1 MVLPHRLFY
10 ICNTMYIRKTILFLG
25 ILISIASCKK
35 DFFQESG
42 PGNLSFSN
50 DSILFDT
57 VFSTI
62 GSATKKFVV
71 YNNNANP
78 VTIDNISLSN
88 NDPLNVYRVNVDG
101 MPIEQSQNNKL
112 AANDSMFVFI
122 EVTINPNS
130 SQLPYLVTNKLEFT
144 TNGNTQSI
152 ELVAY
157 GQNAN
162 FYTPMDNLFIGG
174 NDTVNFRYYSI
185 DENTTWTNDL
195 PHVIYGYVI
204 IEPNATLTI
213 EEGSQIYFHK
223 NSGIIS
229 GNPVLGTSNNGG
241 TLIVHGSLNNEV
253 VFQGDRLEQWY
264 ADAPGQWDQI
274 WMCQGSKNNLINYA
288 IIRNGTVGVKVD
300 TLGNSSNPTLEIN
313 NTIIENMS
321 DIGLFAQGSY
331 INGFNNVIKNCG
343 RYSLVLNI
351 GGQYNFTHSTFANY
365 YSYGSRN
372 TPSLLINNYYED
384 INGAI
389 QIRDLNE
396 ATFTN
401 CIIDGSNVHE
411 IELQNNSGGAFN
423 YLFDHC
429 IMKIHP
435 DSSLSSFNESN
446 SIETDIDINVF
457 NSTIDQDFTI
467 SAESPAL
474 NAGKSTSITLD
485 LLGNSRDNNPDIGAY
500 ERID

>member
-1 MVLPHRLFY
+1 
-10 ICNTMYIRKTILFLG
+10 MYIRKILFFIGVLA
-25 ILISIASCKK
+25 IISSCQK

-57 VFSTI
+57 VFSSI
-62 GSATKKFVV
+62 GSATKKFIV
-71 YNNNANP
+71 YNNNTNP
-78 VTIDNISLSN
+78 VTIENITLAN
-88 NDPLNVYRVNVDG
+88 TDPLNVYRINIDG
-101 MPIEQSQNNKL
+101 FPIEQSQNIKL
-112 AANDSMFVFI
+112 AANDSMFVFV

-130 SQLPYLVTNKLEFT
+130 SQLPYLVTNKLEFE

-162 FYTPMDNLFIGG
+162 FYTPMDNIFISG
-174 NDTVNFRYYSI
+174 NDSLNFRYFSI
-185 DENTTWTNDL
+185 DENTIWNNDL
-195 PHVIYGYVI
+195 PHVIYGYVL
-204 IEPNATLTI
+204 IEPNATLII

-223 NSGIIS
+223 NSGIIV
-229 GNPVLGTSNNGG
+229 GNPILGSNNDGG
-241 TLIVHGSLNNEV
+241 TLIVNGSLDNEV

-274 WMCQGSKNNLINYA
+274 WMCQGSKNNQINYA
-288 IIRNGTVGVKVD
+288 IIRNGTVGIKVD
-300 TLGNSSNPTLEIN
+300 TLGNSSSPTLEIN

-321 DIGLFAQGSY
+321 DIGLFAQGSFVS
-331 INGFNNVIKNCG
+331 GHNNLISNCG

-351 GGQYNFTHSTFANY
+351 GGRYNFTHSTFANHY
-365 YSYGSRN
+365 LFGSRN
-372 TPSLLINNYYED
+372 TPSILINNYYED
-384 INGAI
+384 ITGTI

-411 IELQNNSGGAFN
+411 LELQSNSLGNFN

-429 IMKIHP
+429 LLKIHP
-435 DSSLSSFNESN
+435 DSSLSSLNEEN
-446 SIETDIDINVF
+446 SIETNNDINIF
-457 NSTIDQDFTI
+457 NSTLDQDFMI
-467 SAESPAL
+467 SEESPAL
-474 NAGKSTSITLD
+474 NSGKSTTVTLD
-485 LLGNSRDNNPDIGAY
+485 LLGNSRDNTPDIGAY
-500 ERID
+500 ERVD

>member
-1 MVLPHRLFY
+1 MFIGVLA
-10 ICNTMYIRKTILFLG
+10 I
-25 ILISIASCKK
+25 ISSCQK

-57 VFSTI
+57 VFSSI
-62 GSATKKFVV
+62 GSATKKFIV
-71 YNNNANP
+71 YNNNTNP
-78 VTIDNISLSN
+78 VTIENITLAN
-88 NDPLNVYRVNVDG
+88 TDPLNVYRINIDG
-101 MPIEQSQNNKL
+101 FPIEQSQNIKL
-112 AANDSMFVFI
+112 AANDSMFVFV

-130 SQLPYLVTNKLEFT
+130 SQLPYLVTNKLEFE

-162 FYTPMDNLFIGG
+162 FYTPMDNIFISG
-174 NDTVNFRYYSI
+174 NDSLNFRYFSI
-185 DENTTWTNDL
+185 DENTIWNNDL
-195 PHVIYGYVI
+195 PHVIYGYVL
-204 IEPNATLTI
+204 IEPNATLII

-223 NSGIIS
+223 NSGIIV
-229 GNPVLGTSNNGG
+229 GNPILGSNNDGG
-241 TLIVHGSLNNEV
+241 TLIVNGSLDNEV

-274 WMCQGSKNNLINYA
+274 WMCQGSKNNQINYA
-288 IIRNGTVGVKVD
+288 IIRNGTVGIKVD
-300 TLGNSSNPTLEIN
+300 TLGNSSSPTLEIN

-321 DIGLFAQGSY
+321 DIGLFAQGSFVS
-331 INGFNNVIKNCG
+331 GHNNLISNCG

-351 GGQYNFTHSTFANY
+351 GGRYNFTHSTFANHY
-365 YSYGSRN
+365 LFGSRN
-372 TPSLLINNYYED
+372 TPSILINNYYED
-384 INGAI
+384 ITGTI

-411 IELQNNSGGAFN
+411 LELQSNSLGNFN

-429 IMKIHP
+429 LLKIHP
-435 DSSLSSFNESN
+435 DSSLSSLNEEN
-446 SIETDIDINVF
+446 SIETNNDINIF
-457 NSTIDQDFTI
+457 NSTLDQDFMI
-467 SAESPAL
+467 SEESPAL
-474 NAGKSTSITLD
+474 NSGKSTTVTLD
-485 LLGNSRDNNPDIGAY
+485 LLGNSRDNTPDIGAY
-500 ERID
+500 ERVD

>member
-1 MVLPHRLFY
+1 
-10 ICNTMYIRKTILFLG
+10 MYIRKILLFIGVLA
-25 ILISIASCKK
+25 IISSCQK

-57 VFSTI
+57 VFSSI
-62 GSATKKFVV
+62 GSATKKFIV
-71 YNNNANP
+71 YNNNTNP
-78 VTIDNISLSN
+78 VTIENITLAN
-88 NDPLNVYRVNVDG
+88 TDPLNVYRINIDG
-101 MPIEQSQNNKL
+101 FPIEQSQNIKL
-112 AANDSMFVFI
+112 AANDSMFVFV

-130 SQLPYLVTNKLEFT
+130 SQLPYLVTNKLEFE

-162 FYTPMDNLFIGG
+162 FYTPMDNIFISG
-174 NDTVNFRYYSI
+174 NDSLNFRYFSI
-185 DENTTWTNDL
+185 DENTIWNNDL
-195 PHVIYGYVI
+195 PHVIYGYVL

-223 NSGIIS
+223 NSGIIV
-229 GNPVLGTSNNGG
+229 GNPILGSNNDGG
-241 TLIVHGSLNNEV
+241 TLIVNGSLDNEV

-274 WMCQGSKNNLINYA
+274 WMCQGSKNNQINYA
-288 IIRNGTVGVKVD
+288 IIRNGTVGIKVD
-300 TLGNSSNPTLEIN
+300 TLGSSSSPTLEIN

-321 DIGLFAQGSY
+321 DIGLFAQGSFVS
-331 INGFNNVIKNCG
+331 GHNNLITNCG

-351 GGQYNFTHSTFANY
+351 GGRYNFTHSTFANHY
-365 YSYGSRN
+365 LFGSRN
-372 TPSLLINNYYED
+372 TPSILINNYYED
-384 INGAI
+384 ITGTI

-411 IELQNNSGGAFN
+411 LELQSNSLGNFN

-429 IMKIHP
+429 LLKIHP
-435 DSSLSSFNESN
+435 DSSISSLNEEN
-446 SIETDIDINVF
+446 SIEINNDINIF
-457 NSTIDQDFTI
+457 NSTLDQDFMI
-467 SAESPAL
+467 SEESPAL
-474 NAGKSTSITLD
+474 NSGKSTTVTLD
-485 LLGNSRDNNPDIGAY
+485 LLGNSRDNTPDIGAY
-500 ERID
+500 ERVD

>member
-1 MVLPHRLFY
+1 MFIGVLA
-10 ICNTMYIRKTILFLG
+10 I
-25 ILISIASCKK
+25 ISSCQK

-57 VFSTI
+57 VFSSI
-62 GSATKKFVV
+62 GSATKKFIV
-71 YNNNANP
+71 YNNNTNP
-78 VTIDNISLSN
+78 VTIENITLAN
-88 NDPLNVYRVNVDG
+88 TDPLNVYRINIDG
-101 MPIEQSQNNKL
+101 FPIEQSQNIKL
-112 AANDSMFVFI
+112 AANDSMFVFV

-130 SQLPYLVTNKLEFT
+130 SQLPYLVTNKLEFE

-162 FYTPMDNLFIGG
+162 FYTPMDNIFISG
-174 NDTVNFRYYSI
+174 NDSLNFRYFSI
-185 DENTTWTNDL
+185 DENTIWNNDL
-195 PHVIYGYVI
+195 PHVIYGYVL

-223 NSGIIS
+223 NSGIIV
-229 GNPVLGTSNNGG
+229 GNPILGSNNDGG
-241 TLIVHGSLNNEV
+241 TLIVNGSLDNEV

-274 WMCQGSKNNLINYA
+274 WMCQGSKNNQINYA
-288 IIRNGTVGVKVD
+288 IIRNGTVGIKVD
-300 TLGNSSNPTLEIN
+300 TLGSSSSPTLEIN

-321 DIGLFAQGSY
+321 DIGLFAQGSFVS
-331 INGFNNVIKNCG
+331 GHNNLITNCG

-351 GGQYNFTHSTFANY
+351 GGRYNFTHSTFANHY
-365 YSYGSRN
+365 LFGSRN
-372 TPSLLINNYYED
+372 TPSILINNYYED
-384 INGAI
+384 ITGTI

-411 IELQNNSGGAFN
+411 LELQSNSLGNFN

-429 IMKIHP
+429 LLKIHP
-435 DSSLSSFNESN
+435 DSSISSLNEEN
-446 SIETDIDINVF
+446 SIEINNDINIF
-457 NSTIDQDFTI
+457 NSTLDQDFMI
-467 SAESPAL
+467 SEESPAL
-474 NAGKSTSITLD
+474 NSGKSTTVTLD
-485 LLGNSRDNNPDIGAY
+485 LLGNSRDNTPDIGAY
-500 ERID
+500 ERVD

>member
-1 MVLPHRLFY
+1 MFIGVLA
-10 ICNTMYIRKTILFLG
+10 I
-25 ILISIASCKK
+25 ISSCQK

-57 VFSTI
+57 VFSSI
-62 GSATKKFVV
+62 GSATKKFIV
-71 YNNNANP
+71 YNNNTNP
-78 VTIDNISLSN
+78 VTIENITLAN
-88 NDPLNVYRVNVDG
+88 TDPLNVYRINIDG
-101 MPIEQSQNNKL
+101 FPIEQSQNIKL
-112 AANDSMFVFI
+112 AANDSMFVFV

-130 SQLPYLVTNKLEFT
+130 SQLPYLVTNKLEFE

-162 FYTPMDNLFIGG
+162 FYTPMDNIFISG
-174 NDTVNFRYYSI
+174 NDSLNFRYFSI
-185 DENTTWTNDL
+185 DENTIWNNDL
-195 PHVIYGYVI
+195 PHVIYGYVL

-223 NSGIIS
+223 NSGIIV
-229 GNPVLGTSNNGG
+229 GNPILGSNNDGG
-241 TLIVHGSLNNEV
+241 TLIVNGSLDNEV

-274 WMCQGSKNNLINYA
+274 WMCQGSKNNQINYA
-288 IIRNGTVGVKVD
+288 IIRNGKVGIKVD
-300 TLGNSSNPTLEIN
+300 TLGSSSSPTLEFN

-321 DIGLFAQGSY
+321 DIGLFAQGSFVS
-331 INGFNNVIKNCG
+331 GHNNLITNCG

-351 GGQYNFTHSTFANY
+351 GGRYNFTHSTFANHY
-365 YSYGSRN
+365 LFGSRN
-372 TPSLLINNYYED
+372 TPSILINNYYED
-384 INGAI
+384 ITGTI

-411 IELQNNSGGAFN
+411 LELQSNSLGNFN

-429 IMKIHP
+429 LLKIHP
-435 DSSLSSFNESN
+435 DSSLSSLNEEN
-446 SIETDIDINVF
+446 SIKTNNDINIF
-457 NSTIDQDFTI
+457 NSTLDQDFMI
-467 SAESPAL
+467 SEESPAL
-474 NAGKSTSITLD
+474 NSGKSTTVTLD
-485 LLGNSRDNNPDIGAY
+485 LLGNSRDNTPDIGAY
-500 ERID
+500 ERVD

>member
-1 MVLPHRLFY
+1 MFIGVLA
-10 ICNTMYIRKTILFLG
+10 I
-25 ILISIASCKK
+25 ISSCQK

-57 VFSTI
+57 VFSSI
-62 GSATKKFVV
+62 GSATKKFIV
-71 YNNNANP
+71 YNNNTNP
-78 VTIDNISLSN
+78 VTIENITLAN
-88 NDPLNVYRVNVDG
+88 TDPLNVYRINIDG
-101 MPIEQSQNNKL
+101 FPIEQSQNIKL
-112 AANDSMFVFI
+112 AANDSMFVFV

-130 SQLPYLVTNKLEFT
+130 SQLPYLVTNKLEFE

-162 FYTPMDNLFIGG
+162 FYTPMDNIFISG
-174 NDTVNFRYYSI
+174 NDSLNFRYFSI
-185 DENTTWTNDL
+185 DENTIWNNDL
-195 PHVIYGYVI
+195 PHVIYGYVL

-223 NSGIIS
+223 NSGIIV
-229 GNPVLGTSNNGG
+229 GNPILGSNNDGG
-241 TLIVHGSLNNEV
+241 TLIVNGSLDNEV

-274 WMCQGSKNNLINYA
+274 WMCQGSKNNQINYA
-288 IIRNGTVGVKVD
+288 IIRNGTVGIKVD
-300 TLGNSSNPTLEIN
+300 TLGNSSSPTLEIN

-321 DIGLFAQGSY
+321 DIGLFAQGSFVS
-331 INGFNNVIKNCG
+331 GHNNLISNCG

-351 GGQYNFTHSTFANY
+351 GGRYNFTHSTFANHY
-365 YSYGSRN
+365 LFGSRN
-372 TPSLLINNYYED
+372 TPSILINNYYED
-384 INGAI
+384 ITGTI

-411 IELQNNSGGAFN
+411 LELQSNSLGNFN

-429 IMKIHP
+429 LLKIHP
-435 DSSLSSFNESN
+435 DSSLSSLNEEN
-446 SIETDIDINVF
+446 SIETNNDINIF
-457 NSTIDQDFTI
+457 NSTLDQDFMI
-467 SAESPAL
+467 SEESPAL
-474 NAGKSTSITLD
+474 NSGKSTTVTLD
-485 LLGNSRDNNPDIGAY
+485 LLGNSRDNTPDIGAY
-500 ERID
+500 ERVD

>member
-1 MVLPHRLFY
+1 MFIGVLA
-10 ICNTMYIRKTILFLG
+10 I
-25 ILISIASCKK
+25 ISSCQK

-57 VFSTI
+57 VFSSI
-62 GSATKKFVV
+62 GSATKKFIV
-71 YNNNANP
+71 YNNNTNP
-78 VTIDNISLSN
+78 VTIENITLAN
-88 NDPLNVYRVNVDG
+88 TDPLNVYRINIDG
-101 MPIEQSQNNKL
+101 FPIEQSQNIKL
-112 AANDSMFVFI
+112 AANDSMFVFV

-130 SQLPYLVTNKLEFT
+130 SQLPYLVTNKLEFE

-162 FYTPMDNLFIGG
+162 FYTPMDNIFISG
-174 NDTVNFRYYSI
+174 NDSLNFRYFSI
-185 DENTTWTNDL
+185 DENTIWNNDL
-195 PHVIYGYVI
+195 PHVIYGYVL

-223 NSGIIS
+223 NSGIIV
-229 GNPVLGTSNNGG
+229 GNPILGSNNDGG
-241 TLIVHGSLNNEV
+241 TLIVNGSLDNEV

-274 WMCQGSKNNLINYA
+274 WMCQGSKNNQINYA
-288 IIRNGTVGVKVD
+288 IIRNGKVGIKVD
-300 TLGNSSNPTLEIN
+300 TLGSSSSPTLEFN

-321 DIGLFAQGSY
+321 DIGLFAQGSFVS
-331 INGFNNVIKNCG
+331 GHNNLITNCG

-351 GGQYNFTHSTFANY
+351 GGRYNFTHSTFANHY
-365 YSYGSRN
+365 LFGSRN
-372 TPSLLINNYYED
+372 TPSILINNYYED
-384 INGAI
+384 ITGTI

-411 IELQNNSGGAFN
+411 LELQSNSLGNFN

-429 IMKIHP
+429 LLKIHP
-435 DSSLSSFNESN
+435 DSSLSSLNEEN
-446 SIETDIDINVF
+446 SIKTNNDINIF
-457 NSTIDQDFTI
+457 NSTLDQDFMI
-467 SAESPAL
+467 SEESPAL
-474 NAGKSTSITLD
+474 NSGKSTTVTLD
-485 LLGNSRDNNPDIGAY
+485 LLGNTRDNTPDIGAY
-500 ERID
+500 ERVD

>member
-1 MVLPHRLFY
+1 MFIGVLA
-10 ICNTMYIRKTILFLG
+10 I
-25 ILISIASCKK
+25 ISSCQK

-42 PGNLSFSN
+42 LGNLSFSN

-57 VFSTI
+57 VFSSI
-62 GSATKKFVV
+62 GSATKKFIV
-71 YNNNANP
+71 YNNNTNP
-78 VTIDNISLSN
+78 VTIENITLAN
-88 NDPLNVYRVNVDG
+88 TDPLNVYRINIDG
-101 MPIEQSQNNKL
+101 FPIEQSQNIKL
-112 AANDSMFVFI
+112 AANDSMFVFV

-130 SQLPYLVTNKLEFT
+130 SQLPYLVTNKLEFE

-162 FYTPMDNLFIGG
+162 FYTPMDNIFISG
-174 NDTVNFRYYSI
+174 NDSLNFRYFSI
-185 DENTTWTNDL
+185 DENTIWNNDL
-195 PHVIYGYVI
+195 PHVIYGYVL

-223 NSGIIS
+223 NSGIIV
-229 GNPVLGTSNNGG
+229 GNPILGSNNDGG
-241 TLIVHGSLNNEV
+241 TLIVNGSLDNEV

-274 WMCQGSKNNLINYA
+274 WMCQGSKNNQINYA
-288 IIRNGTVGVKVD
+288 IIRNGTVGIKVD
-300 TLGNSSNPTLEIN
+300 TLGSSSSPTLEIN

-321 DIGLFAQGSY
+321 DIGLFAQGSFVS
-331 INGFNNVIKNCG
+331 GHNNLITNCG

-351 GGQYNFTHSTFANY
+351 GGRYNFTHSTFANHY
-365 YSYGSRN
+365 LFGSRN
-372 TPSLLINNYYED
+372 TPSILINNYYED
-384 INGAI
+384 ITGTI

-411 IELQNNSGGAFN
+411 LELQSNSLGNFN

-429 IMKIHP
+429 LLKIHP
-435 DSSLSSFNESN
+435 DSSISSLNEEN
-446 SIETDIDINVF
+446 SIEINNDINIF
-457 NSTIDQDFTI
+457 NSTLDQDFMI
-467 SAESPAL
+467 SEESPAL
-474 NAGKSTSITLD
+474 NSGKSTTVTLD
-485 LLGNSRDNNPDIGAY
+485 LLGNSRDNTPDIGAY
-500 ERID
+500 ERVD

>member
-1 MVLPHRLFY
+1 MFIGVLA
-10 ICNTMYIRKTILFLG
+10 I
-25 ILISIASCKK
+25 ISSCQK

-57 VFSTI
+57 VFSSI
-62 GSATKKFVV
+62 GSATKKFIV
-71 YNNNANP
+71 YNNNTNP
-78 VTIDNISLSN
+78 VTIENITLAN
-88 NDPLNVYRVNVDG
+88 TDPLNVYRINIDG
-101 MPIEQSQNNKL
+101 FPIEQSQNIKL
-112 AANDSMFVFI
+112 AANDSMFVFV

-130 SQLPYLVTNKLEFT
+130 SQLPYLVTNKLEFE

-162 FYTPMDNLFIGG
+162 FYTPMDNIFISG
-174 NDTVNFRYYSI
+174 NDSLNFRYFSI
-185 DENTTWTNDL
+185 DENTIWNNDL
-195 PHVIYGYVI
+195 PHVIYGYVL

-223 NSGIIS
+223 NSGIIV
-229 GNPVLGTSNNGG
+229 GNPILGSNNDGG
-241 TLIVHGSLNNEV
+241 TLIVNGSLDNEV

-274 WMCQGSKNNLINYA
+274 WMCQGSKNNQINYA
-288 IIRNGTVGVKVD
+288 IIRNGKVGIKVD
-300 TLGNSSNPTLEIN
+300 TLGSSSGPTLEFN

-321 DIGLFAQGSY
+321 DIGLFAQGSFVS
-331 INGFNNVIKNCG
+331 GHNNLITNCG

-351 GGQYNFTHSTFANY
+351 GGRYNFTHSTFANHY
-365 YSYGSRN
+365 LFGSRN
-372 TPSLLINNYYED
+372 TPSILINNYYED
-384 INGAI
+384 ITGTI

-411 IELQNNSGGAFN
+411 LELQSNSLGNFN

-429 IMKIHP
+429 LLKIHP
-435 DSSLSSFNESN
+435 DSSLSSLNEEN
-446 SIETDIDINVF
+446 SIKTNNDINIF
-457 NSTIDQDFTI
+457 NSTLDQDFMI
-467 SAESPAL
+467 SEESPAL
-474 NAGKSTSITLD
+474 NSGKSTTVTLD
-485 LLGNSRDNNPDIGAY
+485 LLGNTRDNTPDIGAY
-500 ERID
+500 ERVD

>member
-1 MVLPHRLFY
+1 MFIGVLA
-10 ICNTMYIRKTILFLG
+10 I
-25 ILISIASCKK
+25 ISSCQK

-57 VFSTI
+57 VFSSI
-62 GSATKKFVV
+62 GSATKKFIV
-71 YNNNANP
+71 YNNNTNP
-78 VTIDNISLSN
+78 VTIENITLAN
-88 NDPLNVYRVNVDG
+88 TDPLNVYRINIDG
-101 MPIEQSQNNKL
+101 FPIEQSQNIKL
-112 AANDSMFVFI
+112 AANDSMFVFV

-130 SQLPYLVTNKLEFT
+130 SQLPYLVTNKLEFE

-162 FYTPMDNLFIGG
+162 FYTPMDNIFISG
-174 NDTVNFRYYSI
+174 NDSLNFRYFSI
-185 DENTTWTNDL
+185 DENTIWNNDL
-195 PHVIYGYVI
+195 PHVIYGYVL

-223 NSGIIS
+223 NSGIIV
-229 GNPVLGTSNNGG
+229 GNPILGSNNDGG
-241 TLIVHGSLNNEV
+241 TLIVNGSLDNEV

-274 WMCQGSKNNLINYA
+274 WMCQGSKNNQINYA
-288 IIRNGTVGVKVD
+288 IIRNGTVGIKVD
-300 TLGNSSNPTLEIN
+300 TLGSSSSPTLEIN

-321 DIGLFAQGSY
+321 DIGLFAQGSFVS
-331 INGFNNVIKNCG
+331 GHNNLITNCG

-351 GGQYNFTHSTFANY
+351 GGRYNFTHSTFANHY
-365 YSYGSRN
+365 LFGSRN
-372 TPSLLINNYYED
+372 TPSILINNYYED
-384 INGAI
+384 ITGTI

-411 IELQNNSGGAFN
+411 LELQSNSLGNFN

-429 IMKIHP
+429 LLKIHP
-435 DSSLSSFNESN
+435 DSSISSLNEEN
-446 SIETDIDINVF
+446 SIETNNDINIF
-457 NSTIDQDFTI
+457 NSTLDQDFII
-467 SAESPAL
+467 SEESPAL
-474 NAGKSTSITLD
+474 NTGKSTTVTLD
-485 LLGNSRDNNPDIGAY
+485 LLGNSRDNTPDIGAY
-500 ERID
+500 ERVD

>member
-1 MVLPHRLFY
+1 MFIGVLA
-10 ICNTMYIRKTILFLG
+10 I
-25 ILISIASCKK
+25 ISSCQK

-57 VFSTI
+57 VFSSI
-62 GSATKKFVV
+62 GSATKKFIV
-71 YNNNANP
+71 YNNNTNP
-78 VTIDNISLSN
+78 VTIENITLAN
-88 NDPLNVYRVNVDG
+88 TDPLNVYRINIDG
-101 MPIEQSQNNKL
+101 FPIEQSQNIKL
-112 AANDSMFVFI
+112 AANDSMFVFV

-130 SQLPYLVTNKLEFT
+130 SQLPYLVTNKLEFE

-162 FYTPMDNLFIGG
+162 FYTPMDNIFISG
-174 NDTVNFRYYSI
+174 NDSLNFRYFSI
-185 DENTTWTNDL
+185 DENTIWNNDL
-195 PHVIYGYVI
+195 PHVIYGYVL

-223 NSGIIS
+223 NSGIIV
-229 GNPVLGTSNNGG
+229 GNPILGSNNDGG
-241 TLIVHGSLNNEV
+241 TLIVNGSLDNEV

-274 WMCQGSKNNLINYA
+274 WMCQGSKNNQINYA
-288 IIRNGTVGVKVD
+288 IIRNGTVGIKVD
-300 TLGNSSNPTLEIN
+300 TLGSSSSPTLEIN

-321 DIGLFAQGSY
+321 DIGLFAQGSFVS
-331 INGFNNVIKNCG
+331 GHNNLISNCG

-351 GGQYNFTHSTFANY
+351 GGRYNFTHSTFANHY
-365 YSYGSRN
+365 LFGSRN
-372 TPSLLINNYYED
+372 TPSILINNYYED
-384 INGAI
+384 ITGTI

-411 IELQNNSGGAFN
+411 LELQSNSLGNFN

-429 IMKIHP
+429 LLKIHP
-435 DSSLSSFNESN
+435 DSSLSSLNEEN
-446 SIETDIDINVF
+446 SIETNNDINIF
-457 NSTIDQDFTI
+457 NSTLDQDFMI
-467 SAESPAL
+467 SEESPAL
-474 NAGKSTSITLD
+474 NSGKSTTVTLD
-485 LLGNSRDNNPDIGAY
+485 LLGNSRDNTPDIGAY
-500 ERID
+500 ERVD

>member
-1 MVLPHRLFY
+1 MFIGVLA
-10 ICNTMYIRKTILFLG
+10 I
-25 ILISIASCKK
+25 ISSCQK

-57 VFSTI
+57 VFSSI
-62 GSATKKFVV
+62 GSATKKFIV
-71 YNNNANP
+71 YNNNTNP
-78 VTIDNISLSN
+78 VTIENITLAN
-88 NDPLNVYRVNVDG
+88 TDPLNVYRINIDG
-101 MPIEQSQNNKL
+101 FPIEQSQNIKL
-112 AANDSMFVFI
+112 AANDSMFVFV

-130 SQLPYLVTNKLEFT
+130 SQLPYLVTNKLEFE

-162 FYTPMDNLFIGG
+162 FYTPMDNIFISG
-174 NDTVNFRYYSI
+174 NDSLNFRYFSI
-185 DENTTWTNDL
+185 DENTIWNNDL
-195 PHVIYGYVI
+195 PHVIYGYVL

-223 NSGIIS
+223 NSGIIV
-229 GNPVLGTSNNGG
+229 GNPILGSNNDGG
-241 TLIVHGSLNNEV
+241 TLIVNGSLDNEV

-274 WMCQGSKNNLINYA
+274 WMCQGSKNNQINYA
-288 IIRNGTVGVKVD
+288 IIRNGTVGIKVD
-300 TLGNSSNPTLEIN
+300 TLGNSSSPTLEIN

-321 DIGLFAQGSY
+321 DIGLFAQGSFVS
-331 INGFNNVIKNCG
+331 GHNNLISNCG

-351 GGQYNFTHSTFANY
+351 GGRYNFTHSTFANHY
-365 YSYGSRN
+365 LFGSRN
-372 TPSLLINNYYED
+372 TPSILINNYYED
-384 INGAI
+384 ITGTI

-411 IELQNNSGGAFN
+411 LELQSNSLGNFN

-429 IMKIHP
+429 LLKIHP
-435 DSSLSSFNESN
+435 DSSISSLNEEN
-446 SIETDIDINVF
+446 SIEINNDINIF
-457 NSTIDQDFTI
+457 NSTLDQDFMI
-467 SAESPAL
+467 SEESPAL
-474 NAGKSTSITLD
+474 NSGKSTTVTLD
-485 LLGNSRDNNPDIGAY
+485 LLGNSRDNTPDIGAY
-500 ERID
+500 ERVD

>member
-1 MVLPHRLFY
+1 MFIGVLA
-10 ICNTMYIRKTILFLG
+10 I
-25 ILISIASCKK
+25 ISSCQK

-57 VFSTI
+57 VFSSI
-62 GSATKKFVV
+62 GSATKKFIV
-71 YNNNANP
+71 YNNNTNP
-78 VTIDNISLSN
+78 VTIENITLAN
-88 NDPLNVYRVNVDG
+88 TDPLNVYRINIDG
-101 MPIEQSQNNKL
+101 FPIEQSQNIKL
-112 AANDSMFVFI
+112 AANDSMFVFV

-130 SQLPYLVTNKLEFT
+130 SQLPYLVTNKLEFE

-162 FYTPMDNLFIGG
+162 FYTPMDNIFISG
-174 NDTVNFRYYSI
+174 NDSLNFRYFSI
-185 DENTTWTNDL
+185 DENTIWNNDL
-195 PHVIYGYVI
+195 PHVIYGYVL

-223 NSGIIS
+223 NSGIIV
-229 GNPVLGTSNNGG
+229 GNPILGSNNDGG
-241 TLIVHGSLNNEV
+241 TLIVNGSLDNEV

-274 WMCQGSKNNLINYA
+274 WMCQGSKNNQINYA
-288 IIRNGTVGVKVD
+288 IIRNGTVGIKVD
-300 TLGNSSNPTLEIN
+300 TLGNSSSPTLEIN

-321 DIGLFAQGSY
+321 DIGLFAQGSFVS
-331 INGFNNVIKNCG
+331 GHNNLITNCG

-351 GGQYNFTHSTFANY
+351 GGRYNFTHSTFANHY
-365 YSYGSRN
+365 LFGSRN
-372 TPSLLINNYYED
+372 TPSILINNYYED
-384 INGAI
+384 ITGTI

-411 IELQNNSGGAFN
+411 LELQSNSLGNFN

-429 IMKIHP
+429 LLKIHP
-435 DSSLSSFNESN
+435 DSSISSLNEEN
-446 SIETDIDINVF
+446 SIEINNDINIF
-457 NSTIDQDFTI
+457 NSTLDQDFMI
-467 SAESPAL
+467 SEESPAL
-474 NAGKSTSITLD
+474 NSGKSTTVTLD
-485 LLGNSRDNNPDIGAY
+485 LLGNSRDNTPDIGAY
-500 ERID
+500 ERVD